1 MIGEIFNA
9 KDYSLKPKA
18 TIQQTGKTGFNTDA
32 INQLKIDENKAV
44 VLAPDTQ
51 DKKVL
56 YMAVVEAGNCG
67 RKIGFKVKS
76 IQGKYN
82 EGCKYA
88 HHIHRK
94 ISGNTALNM
103 FFHILALKF
112 HRGDGAR
119 VNHSAYFTSRHFEQ
133 NYNS

>member
-18 TIQQTGKTGFNTDA
+18 TIQQTGKTGFNADA

-56 YMAVVEAGNCG
+56 
-67 RKIGFKVKS
+67 
-76 IQGKYN
+76 
-82 EGCKYA
+82 
-88 HHIHRK
+88 
-94 ISGNTALNM
+94 
-103 FFHILALKF
+103 
-112 HRGDGAR
+112 
-119 VNHSAYFTSRHFEQ
+119 
-133 NYNS
+133 

>member
-18 TIQQTGKTGFNTDA
+18 TIQQTGKTGFNADA

-56 YMAVVEAGNCG
+56 YMAVVEADNCEHAFPI
-67 RKIGFKVKS
+67 RKESDERKS
-76 IQGKYN
+76 YYK
-82 EGCKYA
+82 
-88 HHIHRK
+88 
-94 ISGNTALNM
+94 
-103 FFHILALKF
+103 
-112 HRGDGAR
+112 
-119 VNHSAYFTSRHFEQ
+119 
-133 NYNS
+133 NS